1 MQRSMF
7 VTLALA
13 IGMSAPAGLHSQTEQ
28 TREGWHVIDRQDAF
42 AMNLGGTRFGFIA
55 GERP

>member
-28 TREGWHVIDRQDAF
+28 TREGWQRVPDLF
-42 AMNLGGTRFGFIA
+42 AAAGVRAGA